1 MHKILTLALLISFS
15 GSLAQAAENSTF
27 YDDILISGE
36 LKEQINE
43 EQQQAAHQQ
52 QIQQVQDQAAKL
64 LESDAPQIKVDIQNL
79 PSRPQT
85 TSALQKRAEV
95 KDLSAAPFGLNWG
108 ATILDTQDLGVSLT
122 PIGEKDY
129 VNSFSAQNLPKP
141 LKGFRSID
149 LTFGIENELWRI
161 IAYGDFLEDTQD
173 AAVVLR
179 QYRRFYK
186 ILERKYGN
194 AQQFFTPQPIN
205 ETSTDNASAPDAP
218 KVDTSIGNPN
228 FLAQLQSGEAELY
241 ATFEGNDGGAALSVN
256 VDGSGRSYI
265 IIDYKNLKILREREE
280 QALDAL

>member
-186 ILERKYGN
+186 LLERKYGN

-205 ETSTDNASAPDAP
+205 ETSTDNASAPDTP

-241 ATFEGNDGGAALSVN
+241 ATFEGNDVGAALSVN

>member
-1 MHKILTLALLISFS
+1 MHKILTLALLISFH
-15 GSLAQAAENSTF
+15 GNLAQAADNGSF

-36 LKEQINE
+36 LKEQINA
-43 EQQQAAHQQ
+43 EQQQAAHQK
-52 QIQQVQDQAAKL
+52 QIQQVQDQAVKL
-64 LESDAPQIKVDIQNL
+64 LESNAPQIKVDIQGL
-79 PSRPQT
+79 PSRPQN
-85 TSALQKRAEV
+85 SPSLQKRAEAE
-95 KDLSAAPFGLNWG
+95 DLSAAPFGLNWG
-108 ATILDTQDLGVSLT
+108 ASILDTQDLGVSLT

-141 LKGFRSID
+141 LKDFRSID

-161 IAYGDFLEDTQD
+161 IAYGNFLEDTKD

-186 ILERKYGN
+186 LLERKYGN
-194 AQQFFTPQPIN
+194 AQQFFTPQPISESPVTN
-205 ETSTDNASAPDAP
+205 NPNQSLPQ
-218 KVDTSIGNPN
+218 VDTSIGNPN

-241 ATFEGNDGGAALSVN
+241 ATFEGNDVGAALSVN

-265 IIDYKNLKILREREE
+265 IIDYKNIKILREREE

>member
-1 MHKILTLALLISFS
+1 MHKILTLALMTNFIGSF
-15 GSLAQAAENSTF
+15 AQATDNGSF

-36 LKEQINE
+36 LKEQIAQ
-43 EQQQAAHQQ
+43 EQQQKAYHD
-52 QIQQVQDQAAKL
+52 QIRQVQDQAVDL
-64 LESDAPQIKVDIQNL
+64 LESNAPQIKIDIPDL
-79 PSRPQT
+79 PTRPQNSPT
-85 TSALQKRAEV
+85 LQKRAEA

-108 ATILDTQDLGVSLT
+108 ASILDTQDLGVSLT
-122 PIGEKDY
+122 SIEEKDY

-161 IAYGDFLEDTQD
+161 IAYGDFLDDTKD
-173 AAVVLR
+173 ASVVLR

-186 ILERKYGN
+186 LLERKYGN
-194 AQQFFTPQPIN
+194 AQQFFTPQPISEN
-205 ETSTDNASAPDAP
+205 PDNNNPNQNAP
-218 KVDTSIGNPN
+218 KIDTSIGNPD

-241 ATFEGNDGGAALSVN
+241 ATFEGNDVGAALSVN

>member
-15 GSLAQAAENSTF
+15 GSLARAAENSTF

-186 ILERKYGN
+186 LLERKYGN

-205 ETSTDNASAPDAP
+205 ETSTDNASAPDTP

-241 ATFEGNDGGAALSVN
+241 ATFEGNDVGAALSVN

>member
-186 ILERKYGN
+186 LLERKYGN

-205 ETSTDNASAPDAP
+205 ETSTDNASAPNAP

-241 ATFEGNDGGAALSVN
+241 ATFEGNDVGAALSVN

>member
-186 ILERKYGN
+186 LLERKYGN

-205 ETSTDNASAPDAP
+205 ETSTDNASAPNAP

-241 ATFEGNDGGAALSVN
+241 ATFEDNDVGAALSVN

>member
-15 GSLAQAAENSTF
+15 GSLARAAENSTF

-186 ILERKYGN
+186 LLERKYGN

-205 ETSTDNASAPDAP
+205 ETSTDNVSAPNAP

-241 ATFEGNDGGAALSVN
+241 ATFEGNDVGAALSVN

>member
-186 ILERKYGN
+186 LLERKYGN

-241 ATFEGNDGGAALSVN
+241 ATFEGNDVGAALSVN

>member
-179 QYRRFYK
+179 QYRRVYK
-186 ILERKYGN
+186 LLERKYGN
-194 AQQFFTPQPIN
+194 AQQFFTPQAIN

-241 ATFEGNDGGAALSVN
+241 ATFEGNDVGAALSVN

>member
-15 GSLAQAAENSTF
+15 GSLARAAENSTF

-186 ILERKYGN
+186 LLERKYGN

-205 ETSTDNASAPDAP
+205 ETSTDNVSAPNAP

-241 ATFEGNDGGAALSVN
+241 ATFEGNDVGAALSVN

-280 QALDAL
+280 R

>member
-1 MHKILTLALLISFS
+1 MHKIFTLALLISFS
-15 GSLAQAAENSTF
+15 GSFAQAADNASF

-36 LKEQINE
+36 LKEQINK
-43 EQQQAAHQQ
+43 EQQQQAHQQ
-52 QIQQVQDQAAKL
+52 RVQSVQDQAVQL
-64 LESDAPQIKVDIQNL
+64 LEGNAPKIKVDIQGL
-79 PSRPQT
+79 PTRPQT
-85 TSALQKRAEV
+85 PQSLQKRTEDQ
-95 KDLSAAPFGLNWG
+95 DLTPAPF
-108 ATILDTQDLGVSLT
+108 
-122 PIGEKDY
+122 EKDY
-129 VNSFSAQNLPKP
+129 VNSFSAQNLPKS

-161 IAYGDFLEDTQD
+161 IAYGDFLEDTKD

-179 QYRRFYK
+179 QYRRFYQL
-186 ILERKYGN
+186 LERKYGN

-241 ATFEGNDGGAALSVN
+241 ATFEGNDVGAALSVN

>member
-108 ATILDTQDLGVSLT
+108 AAILDTQDLGVSLT

-129 VNSFSAQNLPKP
+129 ANSFSAQNLPKP

-186 ILERKYGN
+186 LLERKYGN

-205 ETSTDNASAPDAP
+205 ETSTDNASAPNAP

-241 ATFEGNDGGAALSVN
+241 ATFEGNDVGAALSVN

>member
-1 MHKILTLALLISFS
+1 MHKILTLALMTNFIGSF
-15 GSLAQAAENSTF
+15 AQAADNGSF

-36 LKEQINE
+36 LKEQINK
-43 EQQQAAHQQ
+43 EQQQQAHQQ
-52 QIQQVQDQAAKL
+52 RVQSVQDQAVQL
-64 LESDAPQIKVDIQNL
+64 LESNAPKIKVDIQGL
-79 PSRPQT
+79 PTRPQT
-85 TSALQKRAEV
+85 PQSLQKRTEDQ
-95 KDLSAAPFGLNWG
+95 DLTPAPFGLNWG

-129 VNSFSAQNLPKP
+129 VNSFSAQNLPKS

-161 IAYGDFLEDTQD
+161 IAYGDFLEDTKD
-173 AAVVLR
+173 ASVVLR

-186 ILERKYGN
+186 LLERKYGN
-194 AQQFFTPQPIN
+194 AQQFFTPQPISEN
-205 ETSTDNASAPDAP
+205 PDNNNPNQNAP
-218 KVDTSIGNPN
+218 KIDTSIGNPD

-241 ATFEGNDGGAALSVN
+241 ATFEGNDVGAALSVN